1 MVRFYCY
8 YCTAI
13 HFNNLLLNRLRKS
26 HFIWPYS
33 GQAVVNSA
41 LVSKRLATPELR
53 CSIYFYYRY
62 YDFSE
67 SDPGFLTVPQVMEY
81 HILSC

>member
-41 LVSKRLATPELR
+41 LVSKRLATPEINVR
-53 CSIYFYYRY
+53 FIFITVTMI
-62 YDFSE
+62 
-67 SDPGFLTVPQVMEY
+67 FLNLTQG
-81 HILSC
+81 S